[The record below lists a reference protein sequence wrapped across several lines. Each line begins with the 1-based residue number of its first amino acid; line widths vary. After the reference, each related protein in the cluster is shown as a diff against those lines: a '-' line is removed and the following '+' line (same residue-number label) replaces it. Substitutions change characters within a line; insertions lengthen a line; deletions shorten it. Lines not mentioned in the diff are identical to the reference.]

1 MAQPARKIT
10 MAYER
15 RLTTDTQ
22 FKEELEQIQKRREE
36 LEEELKMLGLK
47 EGLINDERR
56 EIAQMHARDSSEYLD
71 MYAINN
77 LIKACNL
84 EITHELISDM
94 PKDASSIKLSQNV
107 VDSLKECE
115 ATDHDLI
122 TAILFVF
129 GLSGGDIDLDRIR
142 DLNIDE
148 EEDRRKIEQLNTFL
162 NDKIENAIGL
172 IDSRLG
178 KVKNIFLKKRI
189 AQTREAIKNFAL
201 MRIAA

>member
-1 MAQPARKIT
+1 MAEDRNTIPVPEPPNELAQLDDELRNINSEEAEILK
-10 MAYER
+10 ER
-15 RLTTDTQ
+15 ERLNN
-22 FKEELEQIQKRREE
+22 KLSR
-36 LEEELKMLGLK
+36 LKMVKKQITNTQKKILSGH
-47 EGLINDERR
+47 EPNE
-56 EIAQMHARDSSEYLD
+56 S
-71 MYAINN
+71 AINN
-77 LIKACNL
+77 LIEACNL

-94 PKDASSIKLSQNV
+94 PEDASSIKLSQNV

-148 EEDRRKIEQLNTFL
+148 EEDRRKIEQLDTFL

-189 AQTREAIKNFAL
+189 AQIREAIKNFAL